1 MLKTKPTYYDILN
14 ISPKA
19 ISSLDDPSPF
29 IKRAYRRALLAHHP
43 DKSKQLTVS
52 PSTRPN
58 SGTTVAYT
66 IDQITAAYT
75 TLSTP
80 SLRAA
85 YDRSL
90 LTAHKGEAASHSQ
103 HQGADFQTG
112 IETVD
117 LDDLDY
123 SEAEA
128 RWYRSCRCGNPKGYA
143 FTEADLEES
152 ADLGELLVGCE
163 DCSLWIRVQFSVIED
178 EEGGLAGQKSHDHR
192 EW

>member
-19 ISSLDDPSPF
+19 ISSLDDPSPL
-29 IKRAYRRALLAHHP
+29 IKRAYRRALLTHHP
-43 DKSKQLTVS
+43 DKAKQLPVS
-52 PSTRPN
+52 PSNQRNP
-58 SGTTVAYT
+58 GTTVVYT
-66 IDQITAAYT
+66 IDQITVAYT

-90 LTAHKGEAASHSQ
+90 LTAHNGEEGSHSQ

-152 ADLGELLVGCE
+152 ADLGDLLVGCE
-163 DCSLWIRVQFSVIED
+163 DCSLWIRVQFSVIEE
-178 EEGGLAGQKSHDHR
+178 EEGDLAGRKSHGQG
-192 EW
+192 E